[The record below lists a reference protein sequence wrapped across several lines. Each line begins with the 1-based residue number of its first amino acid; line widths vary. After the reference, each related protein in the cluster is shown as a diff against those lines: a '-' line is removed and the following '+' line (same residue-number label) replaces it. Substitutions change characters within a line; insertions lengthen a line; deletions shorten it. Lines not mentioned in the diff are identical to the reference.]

1 MTVILQWSVAEILH
15 GVSDINSAWV
25 CDRTLQSPVTL
36 VLHGYVTAILY
47 GYVTAQW
54 GALLYPARASGIR
67 SAWVCDHKNCNAAGR
82 SSVQEGGID
91 GMTCPLG
98 GLRGFAE

>member
-1 MTVILQWSVAEILH
+1 M
-15 GVSDINSAWV
+15 
-25 CDRTLQSPVTL
+25 TL
-36 VLHGYVTAILY
+36 VLHRYVTAILY